1 MDIMVGAVAA
11 ISALVTP
18 CLDGLAF
25 VMQQL
30 LNFGKATV
38 VVSLPRLV
46 SVSVDVDSYVI
57 LYYCLPRILSC
68 HV

>member
-1 MDIMVGAVAA
+1 MVGDVAA

-18 CLDGLAF
+18 SLDGLAF
-25 VMQQL
+25 VMQLL
-30 LNFGKATV
+30 LNFGEATV

-46 SVSVDVDSYVI
+46 SVSFDVDSSVI
-57 LYYCLPRILSC
+57 LYCCLPRILSC